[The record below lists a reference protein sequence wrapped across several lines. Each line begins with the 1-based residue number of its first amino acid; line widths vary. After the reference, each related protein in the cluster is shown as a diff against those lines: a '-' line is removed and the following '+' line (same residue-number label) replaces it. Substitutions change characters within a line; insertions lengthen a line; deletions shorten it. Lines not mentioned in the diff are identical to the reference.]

1 MSKAEEL
8 ADALDAM
15 RIDPALCHHM
25 VVPEVEAAAAELR
38 RLAQVEAEHAALLK
52 AISDAE
58 PVAWSAGINWSQIK
72 HYQSEQVQKLTRE
85 SQPEH
90 GFTVPLYTLNGI
102 KKP

>member
-38 RLAQVEAEHAALLK
+38 RLAALEK
-52 AISDAE
+52 AIMDAE
-58 PVAWSAGINWSQIK
+58 PVAWIRPSGKAMLEAGGYCTVYLSSGMSN
-72 HYQSEQVQKLTRE
+72 HSE
-85 SQPEH
+85 
-90 GFTVPLYTLNGI
+90 PLYTLNGI
-102 KKP
+102 KP